1 MGSVKKETSILANN
15 ADGMNKQGSAVHVCT
30 RKQSKT
36 LKVQYEFP
44 VVWGHCIQKAKSSCA
59 SLLPQVPGVDK
70 KSYLRHSGSSRNGSR
85 HPVVGKNFI
94 L

>member
-44 VVWGHCIQKAKSSCA
+44 VVVGTLHSKS
-59 SLLPQVPGVDK
+59 
-70 KSYLRHSGSSRNGSR
+70 
-85 HPVVGKNFI
+85 HPVLLYSLRCQEWIKSHI
-94 L
+94 

>member
-1 MGSVKKETSILANN
+1 MGSVKKETSILENN

-44 VVWGHCIQKAKSSCA
+44 VVVGTLHSKS
-59 SLLPQVPGVDK
+59 
-70 KSYLRHSGSSRNGSR
+70 
-85 HPVVGKNFI
+85 
-94 L
+94 

>member
-1 MGSVKKETSILANN
+1 MGSVKKETSILENN

-44 VVWGHCIQKAKSSCA
+44 VVVGT
-59 SLLPQVPGVDK
+59 LQVPGVDK
-70 KSYLRHSGSSRNGSR
+70 KSYLRHSGSSRNGSH